1 MFVSQNRQAWWR
13 LKELPDWIDAQ
24 MNERG
29 LTVTAAIAELDTTK
43 TTASSGSKPL
53 GTNALKNLVKK
64 LRIDAAKAAALANAS
79 SAVRFSFLCVCVSI
93 LYSQLYIFFQSVGG
107 AVSHDNSSALPTP
120 SPSLSPVASAV
131 ELPTVSP
138 GNTAKKRR
146 GATYGGRAR
155 VKKLRT

>member
-29 LTVTAAIAELDTTK
+29 LTVTVAIAELDTTK

-64 LRIDAAKAAALANAS
+64 LRIDAAKAAALANTF
-79 SAVRFSFLCVCVSI
+79 SAVRFSFLCVCIRFV
-93 LYSQLYIFFQSVGG
+93 FTAF
-107 AVSHDNSSALPTP
+107 HFLP
-120 SPSLSPVASAV
+120 VC
-131 ELPTVSP
+131 
-138 GNTAKKRR
+138 
-146 GATYGGRAR
+146 GRCRFA
-155 VKKLRT
+155 